1 MILVVKVAETLP
13 AKDEVKVAFG
23 SGKIFRYIAAHQ
35 IEARLGSEK
44 SRALP
49 LFHALTGCDTIVS
62 VCWTCCTD
70 YMEFVPRT
78 Y

>member
-1 MILVVKVAETLP
+1 M
-13 AKDEVKVAFG
+13 
-23 SGKIFRYIAAHQ
+23 AAHQ

-70 YMEFVPRT
+70 YMEFVPGT